1 MSQGAQKRWLRSG
14 EKMEIKM
21 KQNMDRRTFL
31 RTAGLGGASLAVS
44 AGLAD
49 KLPAAEASDKSSL
62 KSMPRRILGRT
73 GVSVSILGMGG
84 SIDPSGYQLLLRM
97 GLKMGV
103 NYWDSSYNYG
113 NGKNEQVI
121 GQFFG
126 KYPEERKNVFQVTKA
141 SGTTEP
147 AGMTKQLNISLERMQ
162 TDYIDLYLMHML
174 QDPGLLTTEIKEWA
188 EQKKKEGK
196 IRFFGF
202 SCHANMALMLLRA
215 STLGWIDA
223 LMTSYNYQL
232 MNDDGIERG
241 IDACARANIGL
252 IAMKIQGERFRTSD
266 SPEDLAAI
274 NHFINK
280 GYTLQQARHK
290 AVWEDE
296 RITTCLSEITNLT
309 ILKDNVAAATDGV
322 KLSDKDREVL
332 DKHAQNNRKFYC
344 RGCLSCESV
353 MGVESGI
360 PDVLRYMMY
369 YTSYAKRDNARR
381 LFMELPESVRNS
393 LALRD
398 YSPAERV
405 CPNRIEIGKAM
416 REAARILGNGSI
428 V

>member
-1 MSQGAQKRWLRSG
+1 MDT
-14 EKMEIKM
+14 EKKC
-21 KQNMDRRTFL
+21 MDRRTFL
-31 RTAGLGGASLAVS
+31 KTTGLGGASLALS

-49 KLPAAEASDKSSL
+49 KVMVAEASDKSPL
-62 KSMPRRILGRT
+62 KSMPKRILGKT

-84 SIDPSGYQLLLRM
+84 SIDTSGYQLLLRIGLNM
-97 GLKMGV
+97 GIS
-103 NYWDSSYNYG
+103 YWDSSYNYG
-113 NGKNEQVI
+113 NGRNEQVI
-121 GQFFG
+121 GQFFS

-141 SGTTEP
+141 SRTTEP
-147 AGMTKQLNISLERMQ
+147 AGMTRQLNISLERMQ

-174 QDPGLLTTEIKEWA
+174 QDPGLLTTEIKTWA
-188 EQKKKEGK
+188 EQKKREGK
-196 IRFFGF
+196 IKFFGF
-202 SCHANMALMLLRA
+202 SCHANMARMLLRA

-232 MNDDGIERG
+232 MNDDDIKRG
-241 IDACARANIGL
+241 IDACARADIGL

-266 SPEDLAAI
+266 SPENVTII

-290 AVWEDE
+290 AIWEDE

-309 ILKDNVAAATDGV
+309 MLKENVAAATDGV
-322 KLSDKDREVL
+322 RLSDTDRELL
-332 DKHAQNNRKFYC
+332 DKLAQNSRNLYC
-344 RGCLSCESV
+344 QGCLSCESV
-353 MGVESGI
+353 MGRESGI

-369 YTSYAKRDNARR
+369 YTSYGKRDDARR
-381 LFMELPESVRNS
+381 LFRELPGSVRNS

-398 YSPAERV
+398 YSPAERI

-428 V
+428 A

>member
-1 MSQGAQKRWLRSG
+1 MKKL
-14 EKMEIKM
+14 KMEINTKG
-21 KQNMDRRTFL
+21 KMDRRTFL

-44 AGLAD
+44 PGIAD
-49 KLPAAEASDKSSL
+49 KLLAAEASDKSSL

-73 GVSVSILGMGG
+73 GASVSILGMGG
-84 SIDPSGYQLLLRM
+84 SIDTSGYQLLLRM

-147 AGMTKQLNISLERMQ
+147 AGMTRQLNISLERMQ
-162 TDYIDLYLMHML
+162 TDHIDLYLMHML
-174 QDPGLLTTEIKEWA
+174 QDPGLLTAEIKEWA

-202 SCHANMALMLLRA
+202 SCHANMSRMLLHA

-232 MNDDGIERG
+232 MNDDGIKKG
-241 IDACARANIGL
+241 IDACARAGIGL

-266 SPEDLAAI
+266 SPEDLAAV
-274 NHFINK
+274 NHFIKK

-296 RITTCLSEITNLT
+296 RIATCLSEITNLT
-309 ILKDNVAAATDGV
+309 ILKENVAAAVDGV
-322 KLSDKDREVL
+322 GLTDTDRKVL
-332 DKHAQNNRKFYC
+332 DKLAQTSRRLYC
-344 RGCLSCESV
+344 QGCLRCESV
-353 MGVESGI
+353 MGKESGI

-369 YTSYAKRDNARR
+369 YNNYGERDRAREEFKR
-381 LFMELPESVRNS
+381 LPEHVKNRLTSG
-393 LALRD
+393 D

-405 CPNRIEIGKAM
+405 CPNRIEIGRAM
-416 REAARILGNGSI
+416 REAAGILGDTI
-428 V
+428 T

>member
-1 MSQGAQKRWLRSG
+1 MG
-14 EKMEIKM
+14 MEIKTR
-21 KQNMDRRTFL
+21 QNMDRRAFL

-44 AGLAD
+44 LGIAD
-49 KLPAAEASDKSSL
+49 RLPAAETPGKSSL

-73 GVSVSILGMGG
+73 GASVSILGMGG
-84 SIDPSGYQLLLRM
+84 SIDTSGYQLLLRM

-147 AGMTKQLNISLERMQ
+147 AGMTRQLNISLERMQ
-162 TDYIDLYLMHML
+162 TDHIDLYLIHML
-174 QDPGLLTTEIKEWA
+174 QDPGLLTAEIKKWA

-202 SCHANMALMLLRA
+202 SCHANMSRMLLHA

-241 IDACARANIGL
+241 IDACARAGIGL

-266 SPEDLAAI
+266 SPEDLAAV
-274 NHFINK
+274 NHFIKK

-296 RITTCLSEITNLT
+296 RITTCLSEITNLA
-309 ILKDNVAAATDGV
+309 ILKDNVAAAVDGV
-322 KLSDKDREVL
+322 RLSDTDRELL
-332 DKHAQNNRKFYC
+332 DKIAQTSRSLYC
-344 RGCLSCESV
+344 QGCLSCESV
-353 MGVESGI
+353 IGKESGI

-369 YTSYAKRDNARR
+369 YTSYGKRDDARQ
-381 LFMELPESVRNS
+381 LFMQLPESVRNS

-398 YSPAERV
+398 YSSAERV
-405 CPNRIEIGKAM
+405 CPNRIEIGRAM

-428 V
+428 A

>member
-1 MSQGAQKRWLRSG
+1 MPKRV
-14 EKMEIKM
+14 
-21 KQNMDRRTFL
+21 
-31 RTAGLGGASLAVS
+31 LG
-44 AGLAD
+44 
-49 KLPAAEASDKSSL
+49 K
-62 KSMPRRILGRT
+62 T
-73 GVSVSILGMGG
+73 GSSVSILGMGG
-84 SIDPSGYQLLLRM
+84 SIDPSGYRILLRM
-97 GLKMGV
+97 GLNMGIS
-103 NYWDSSYNYG
+103 YWDSSYNYG

-121 GQFFG
+121 GQFFS

-141 SGTTEP
+141 SGTAEP
-147 AGMTKQLNISLERMQ
+147 AGMTKQLNISLERIQ

-174 QDPGLLTTEIKEWA
+174 QDPGLLTTEIKEWV

-202 SCHANMALMLLRA
+202 SCHANMARMLLHA

-232 MNDDGIERG
+232 MNDDGIKRG

-252 IAMKIQGERFRTSD
+252 IAMKIQGERFRTTD
-266 SPEDLAAI
+266 SPEDLTAI

-322 KLSDKDREVL
+322 RLSDMDWEVL
-332 DKHAQNNRKFYC
+332 DELAQTSRNLYC

-353 MGVESGI
+353 MGGESGI

-369 YTSYAKRDNARR
+369 YTRYDKRDDARR
-381 LFMELPESVRNS
+381 LFMQLPESVRSS
-393 LALRD
+393 LALID
-398 YSPAERV
+398 YSAAERI

-428 V
+428 A